1 MEHRH
6 LLPEEIDQLVDG
18 ETGFGIPPLRMHVRQ
33 CDACRAELL
42 AARTLA
48 DALEALPHF
57 APRAT
62 FADQVMAQVQLFEPW
77 HVAVADTARRWVP
90 RSRPARAMLA
100 AVAASFAA
108 AGSLITVWML
118 AHLDAVLFFGR
129 MVLGDVRDQ
138 VAATLGSSVAG
149 AVGEPA
155 LGALRLG
162 GPLGVAIAA
171 ASFLVAAIASVFT
184 LRALAG
190 ASRRLRS

>member
-18 ETGFGIPPLRMHVRQ
+18 ESGFGIQPLRAHVRR
-33 CDACRAELL
+33 CDACRAEL
-42 AARTLA
+42 AEAQALA
-48 DALEALPHF
+48 DALGELPHF
-57 APRAT
+57 APRAA
-62 FADQVMAQVQLFEPW
+62 FADRVMAQVQVFEPW
-77 HVAVADTARRWVP
+77 HVAAADTASRWLP
-90 RSRPARAMLA
+90 KSRPVRGLLVA
-100 AVAASFAA
+100 AAASFAA
-108 AGSLITVWML
+108 AGSLLTVWML

-129 MVLGDVRDQ
+129 MVLGDARAQ
-138 VAATLGSSVAG
+138 VGSAVGSSVAG

-171 ASFLVAAIASVFT
+171 IVLLVAGVLSVFT

-190 ASRRLRS
+190 NSRRLRG